1 MADLSDIMPG
11 NVSPQEQAAAEDPLI
26 GDGTP
31 ATAPELD
38 PDSWD
43 AAPPRMPSRKW
54 FAALLVGIGTVA
66 TLYITTGGWDA
77 EESIAA
83 VGLTIERGVAWLTPN
98 ATQE

>member
-1 MADLSDIMPG
+1 MKTTS
-11 NVSPQEQAAAEDPLI
+11 NVSAQENAAAHDPTI

-31 ATAPELD
+31 DTAPDLT

-43 AAPPRMPSRKW
+43 SAPPRMPTRKW
-54 FAALLVGIGTVA
+54 FAALLVGAGTIA

-83 VGLTIERGVAWLTPN
+83 VGLVIERGVAWLTPN
-98 ATQE
+98 ATPE